1 MDLCETEFPER
12 YIHFVRTGIIIF
24 HQPYIF
30 CKLLHQIIRKHYIG
44 QTLLWQQMQTNA
56 SQKRAQYRNME
67 QDDKFNKLPT
77 QRLMA
82 RNTSSSVQMTSL
94 SSFNKSTRLSYE
106 VCRNLSCV
114 EYCRKYFS
122 IKLHAKLTS

>member
-1 MDLCETEFPER
+1 GPLRNGISRKSRYATPKIR

-77 QRLMA
+77 QRL
-82 RNTSSSVQMTSL
+82 
-94 SSFNKSTRLSYE
+94 
-106 VCRNLSCV
+106 
-114 EYCRKYFS
+114 
-122 IKLHAKLTS
+122 